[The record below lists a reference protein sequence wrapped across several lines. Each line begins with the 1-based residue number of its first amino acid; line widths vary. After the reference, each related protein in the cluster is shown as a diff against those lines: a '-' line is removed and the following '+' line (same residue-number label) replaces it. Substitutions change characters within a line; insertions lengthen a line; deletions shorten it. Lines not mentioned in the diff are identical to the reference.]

1 MWINVVGM
9 NRMRRPFWLAL
20 IASVALA
27 SCASEPEMKMTP
39 AASGSDV
46 GVRYAQGEAFML
58 SGGSRGAIMLLPVRY
73 NLHSGK
79 TLFAVAG
86 YNNSSDPLNFG
97 PENISIRLDNGAD
110 MQIHDFD
117 NLRHSAIE
125 DADRQ
130 RLLAT
135 VQAAVDASVAYR
147 VSRRHPREGREMMR
161 DAVEDYDDRLHS
173 IAENLSE
180 RVERAKAVLQTT
192 TIDPNS
198 YWSGWVLADQPPLAE
213 GEVRQMT
220 VSVEF
225 AGETHH
231 FNLFLSPEGTATPRQ
246 VSLPA
251 VPKNVALKAMYGTD
265 QTWLWNVPPPP
276 PHVDGPKTWTVGRF

>member
-1 MWINVVGM
+1 M
-9 NRMRRPFWLAL
+9 NRMRRPVWLAL
-20 IASVALA
+20 IASAALA

-39 AASGSDV
+39 AASGGGV

-110 MQIHDFD
+110 MPIHDFD
-117 NLRHSAIE
+117 NLRHNAIE

-135 VQAAVDASVAYR
+135 VQEAVETSIAYH

-161 DAVEDYDDRLHS
+161 DTAQDYDDRLHS
-173 IAENLSE
+173 IAQNLSE

-198 YWSGWVLADQPPLAE
+198 YWSGWVLADQPALAQ
-213 GEVRQMT
+213 GEVRQMA

-251 VPKNVALKAMYGTD
+251 VPKGPAMKALYGTD
-265 QTWLWNVPPPP
+265 QTWLWNVPLPPT
-276 PHVDGPKTWTVGRF
+276 HVDEPKTWTVGRF